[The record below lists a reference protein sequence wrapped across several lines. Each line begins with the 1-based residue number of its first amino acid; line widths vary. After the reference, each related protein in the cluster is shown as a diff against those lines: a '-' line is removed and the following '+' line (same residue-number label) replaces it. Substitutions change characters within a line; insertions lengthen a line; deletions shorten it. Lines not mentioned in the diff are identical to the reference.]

1 MCVCVI
7 CYIWYYDSDSL
18 LSGFIS
24 TRVRLWSVD
33 MSQKTCDLICWFKGL
48 YMCCIL
54 FLQRKYGKSCLTPGT
69 WEPCIFRDEVNGI
82 FGPFVEMP
90 RGSHANKQT
99 SPNIITK
106 CCSFC
111 GAIVTKIARKK
122 VHKVHSCL
130 SHIFLLPSMVD
141 PRILR
146 LPSSKAQRICNW
158 PYLRKSWIYDWL
170 CQLAIQVLGN
180 QCALIIPDLPSGYLT

>member
-1 MCVCVI
+1 MALH
-7 CYIWYYDSDSL
+7 SL

-33 MSQKTCDLICWFKGL
+33 MSQQTCDLICWTRSTASSVLSLRCHEGH
-48 YMCCIL
+48 
-54 FLQRKYGKSCLTPGT
+54 
-69 WEPCIFRDEVNGI
+69 
-82 FGPFVEMP
+82 MP
-90 RGSHANKQT
+90 QNNTEQ
-99 SPNIITK
+99 PNIITK

-111 GAIVTKIARKK
+111 GAIVTLSQKNHQGK

-130 SHIFLLPSMVD
+130 SHIFLLPSKVD

-158 PYLRKSWIYDWL
+158 PYLRKSWIGCDWL
-170 CQLAIQVLGN
+170 CQLAIQVVGN